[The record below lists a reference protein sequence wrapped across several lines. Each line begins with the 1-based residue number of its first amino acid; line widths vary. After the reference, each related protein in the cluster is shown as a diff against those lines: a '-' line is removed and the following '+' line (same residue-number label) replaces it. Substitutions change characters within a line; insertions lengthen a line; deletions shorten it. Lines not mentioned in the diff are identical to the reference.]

1 MKEELRD
8 GKKKIYVNERKIEMK
23 RDFKVERN
31 RNAKD
36 RQTEMKDESV
46 NGKRNVKY
54 RQKDR
59 ER

>member
-1 MKEELRD
+1 
-8 GKKKIYVNERKIEMK
+8 MK

-31 RNAKD
+31 RNTKD
-36 RQTEMKDESV
+36 RQTEMKDESM
-46 NGKRNVKY
+46 NGKRNVKD